1 MGNAWVMVCV
11 SMLAFAANSLFCRM
25 ALAHT
30 SIDPGVFTAIR
41 LISGAFCLGL
51 LVMITQRRARPMTIQ
66 TEASDGGAPLPTASA
81 LASMY
86 HHGNLLGALALFI
99 YAIGFSYAYVSMT
112 TGAGALLLFGAVQLT
127 MLIVAMLKGERFSL
141 LQWLGFLFAFSGLV
155 VLLLPS
161 ASAPKFIS
169 ACLMIVAGIAWGVYS
184 LLGKKANRPLLLTAG
199 NFAFASLMVVPFV
212 VWLWLEAKVDLDT
225 QGAFY
230 ALASG
235 ILASGCGYAIW
246 YKALPLIQSTTAAT
260 VQLSVPVIATAMG
273 WLFLA
278 EPISGQMMVAS
289 LMTLG
294 GIWLVIVKR

>member
-41 LISGAFCLGL
+41 LISGACCLAL
-51 LVMITQRRARPMTIQ
+51 LVMISQRRVKPTTTQAM
-66 TEASDGGAPLPTASA
+66 GGERHAQSSTTSLPA
-81 LASMY
+81 LIK
-86 HHGNLLGALALFI
+86 HHGNLQGALALFI
-99 YAIGFSYAYVSMT
+99 YALGFSYAYVSMT

-127 MLIVAMLKGERFSL
+127 MLMVAMLKGERFSL
-141 LQWLGFLFAFSGLV
+141 LQWLGLLFAFSGLV

-161 ASAPKFIS
+161 ASTPTLLS
-169 ACLMIVAGIAWGVYS
+169 ACLMVFSGIAWGVYS

-199 NFAFASLMVVPFV
+199 NFAFASLMILPFIT
-212 VWLWLEAKVDLDT
+212 WLWLAAKVNFDAR
-225 QGAFY
+225 GALY

-235 ILASGCGYAIW
+235 LLASGCGYAIW

-260 VQLSVPVIATAMG
+260 VQLSVPVIATVMG
-273 WLFLA
+273 WLFLS
-278 EPISGQMMVAS
+278 EPISVQMMVAS